1 MALASPRQ
9 PPSKTRKKLRLHP
22 FERPQLHLQDEPA
35 LGGDWVPC
43 TCTFCGPVQE
53 DGSRRCAIEV
63 DPIVWGLTGGHLLC
77 ADCTDSC
84 LLRRRRRRRAAV
96 KAARTK
102 RKRLEEQEA
111 AEEESKRSAGG
122 AASGAPG
129 AASGAPAA
137 SQEQA
142 AEAAPQEQAA
152 ACLPKLCEICEM

>member
-43 TCTFCGPVQE
+43 KCTFCGPVQE

-63 DPIVWGLTGGHLLC
+63 DAMVGGLTGGTSWL
-77 ADCTDSC
+77 TVKT
-84 LLRRRRRRRAAV
+84 RRR
-96 KAARTK
+96 K
-102 RKRLEEQEA
+102 RKRLEWEA
-111 AEEESKRSAGG
+111 AEEEESKRSAGG

-137 SQEQA
+137 PQEQA

-152 ACLPKLCEICEM
+152 AAA